1 MTLSNSTGCVTL
13 SLNQVQ
19 AAIDTADCPTAH
31 TKAKAIHEKSQ
42 AVSREIET
50 ALAKIGKRKPSAA
63 KQK

>member
-1 MTLSNSTGCVTL
+1 MLGA
-13 SLNQVQ
+13 Q
-19 AAIDTADCPTAH
+19 
-31 TKAKAIHEKSQ
+31 KSQ